1 MQRKTSEAGRAEA
14 QRVELAE
21 QYRPIGPAAV
31 LAAVI
36 CAAKK
41 IEKAETAKKAA

>member
-1 MQRKTSEAGRAEA
+1 MRTGG
-14 QRVELAE
+14 QRVELTE

-41 IEKAETAKKAA
+41 LDKAETAKKAA